1 METRSYSTRLFI
13 VLSII
18 PCLFACQKKEYDN
31 SYTIFGHA
39 YFKNQTTV
47 TGNDFGVKYEGSPVD
62 YNTGSGGVELPEG
75 EGTFT
80 FYNTKTG
87 AVLAEK
93 KVTVSKANPPH
104 YILFQP
110 LPDLPVAFLDPN
122 AQANEEA
129 APAGFMKIKIANLS
143 QVAIPDKTIDIVVQ
157 STVVSVTKFGP
168 VDTIKA
174 VGKDLGEAGYVLVRR
189 GVRAGAI
196 QTRYRFSFLDAAT
209 KQPLLA
215 AGGAAFTNNTDFA
228 TSSFPSA
235 VKGVFT
241 IYLTDVVKTTNTVY
255 LKRDNT
261 YYDIQPNVLFND

>member
-1 METRSYSTRLFI
+1 METRSYIMRLFM
-13 VLSII
+13 VVSII
-18 PCLFACQKKEYDN
+18 PWLAACQKKDYDN

-47 TGNDFGVKYEGSPVD
+47 TGNDFGVKYEGAPVSW
-62 YNTGSGGVELPEG
+62 NVGSGEVELPEG
-75 EGTFT
+75 EGLFT
-80 FYNTKTG
+80 FYNTRTG
-87 AVLAEK
+87 EVLAEK
-93 KVTVSKANPPH
+93 RVAVSKANPPH

-110 LPDLPVAFLDPN
+110 IPELPVAFLDPN

-129 APAGFMKIKIANLS
+129 APANYMKIRIANMS
-143 QVAIPDKTIDIVVQ
+143 QVAIPDKAIDVVVQ

-174 VGKDLGEAGYVLVRR
+174 VGRDLGEAGYVLVKR
-189 GVRAGAI
+189 GVRAGAV

-228 TSSFPSA
+228 TSSFPGA

-241 IYLTDVVKTTNTVY
+241 IYLTDVVKTTNNVY
-255 LKRDNT
+255 LKRENT
-261 YYDIQPNVLFND
+261 YYDIQPNVLYND